1 VKVIFLK
8 GFLDKLLKK
17 KRHFF
22 HYLFTCSHLNVS
34 RIDNKIFRTFK
45 MNNLMRNLIT
55 LILLAVIF
63 CFSGPQVTAQNY
75 DNAMGIRAAWGF
87 GGTFKHFFTEK
98 IAAEGI
104 VNYWNRGTLGF
115 RYSRT
120 RISALVQ
127 MHNDLSNV
135 AEGLQWYAGGGAF
148 VGFWGG
154 NFSRYYEYNQTEI
167 GVSGVLGLDYAFAD
181 LPINVS
187 VDWMPSVAF
196 VGGGFSA
203 SAGGIAVRYIF

>member
-1 VKVIFLK
+1 
-8 GFLDKLLKK
+8 
-17 KRHFF
+17 
-22 HYLFTCSHLNVS
+22 
-34 RIDNKIFRTFK
+34 
-45 MNNLMRNLIT
+45 MRNLI
-55 LILLAVIF
+55 ILSFLAVIF
-63 CFSGPQVTAQNY
+63 FCNNSQVSAQNY
-75 DNAMGIRAAWGF
+75 DNAVGIRAAWGF
-87 GGTFKHFFTEK
+87 GGSFKHFFSEK
-98 IAAEGI
+98 IAAEAI
-104 VNYWNRGTLGF
+104 LNYWNRGTLGF

-127 MHNDLSNV
+127 MHNDLSEV
-135 AEGLQWYAGGGAF
+135 TEGLQWYAGGGAF

-154 NFSRYYEYNQTEI
+154 NYSRFYEYNQTEI

-203 SAGGIAVRYIF
+203 NAGGIAVRYIF